1 MKITLTQFEA
11 SEMLRQNFQQN
22 VHPNVDVKT
31 LDIII
36 ENPPPGVSPFT
47 DPDRGPEINLTAFAD
62 TVRSFSRLVPTPS
75 QPSRKIQAIKAL
87 RETAKAQGVY
97 VGLGDAKRFVEIFI
111 P

>member
-11 SEMLRQNFQQN
+11 SEMLRQHFQQN

-31 LDIII
+31 LDIVI
-36 ENPPPGVSPFT
+36 ENPPASPFT
-47 DPDRGPEINLTAFAD
+47 DPDRGPEINLTAFVD

-87 RETAKAQGVY
+87 REAATQQGVY
-97 VGLGDAKRFVEIFI
+97 VGLGDAKRFVELFI